1 MVQHRDEASTCA
13 GEAVLEEC
21 SEQSERLAWT
31 GRFTAR
37 TQSQLLR
44 SVIGQMSRRIH
55 VMSVPVLLGLTKM
68 SGRKR
73 VCSQEPSSS
82 SGKTSKRQKL
92 LLMAAGA

>member
-1 MVQHRDEASTCA
+1 MVQHRDEA
-13 GEAVLEEC
+13 
-21 SEQSERLAWT
+21 
-31 GRFTAR
+31 TAR
-37 TQSQLLR
+37 AGRQQSQLLR
-44 SVIGQMSRRIH
+44 SVIGQMSRCIR